1 MAKAT
6 TPDRDEEMETV
17 TSPDGTEIAFER
29 TGSGPPLV
37 LITGGA
43 TNDHTRWEQAG
54 VRPAFAEHCTVYA
67 MDGRGRGESG
77 DADEYA
83 LEREVED
90 VAAVVDAVDGPVTLL
105 GHSVGA
111 LYSLEAALRTD
122 NVGRLILYEPPIAVG
137 GHELGMEEVVAEI
150 EVLLTGGE
158 KEQALV
164 RFLQEVGGLSP
175 AELDTLRSAPTWQDR
190 VAVAHIIPRGLQA
203 ADEYEFDAARFANLT
218 MPTLLLSGSESPP
231 LYRDGIEAV
240 NEALPNSRIL
250 TFEGHAHVAMLTA
263 TDRFIDEVLEFTLE
277 SN

>member
-1 MAKAT
+1 
-6 TPDRDEEMETV
+6 METV
-17 TSPDGTEIAFER
+17 TSADRTEIAFAR

-43 TNDHTRWEQAG
+43 TNDHTRWDQAG
-54 VRPAFAEHCTVYA
+54 VRSAFAENCTVYA

-90 VAAVVDAVDGPVTLL
+90 VSAVVDAVDGPVTLL

-122 NVGRLILYEPPIAVG
+122 NVGKLILYEPPIAVG
-137 GHELGMEEVVAEI
+137 DHELGMEAVVAEI
-150 EVLLTGGE
+150 EELLSDGE

-175 AELDTLRSAPTWQDR
+175 SELNALRSAPTWPDR
-190 VAVAHIIPRGLQA
+190 VEVAHIIPRGLQA
-203 ADEYEFDAARFANLT
+203 ADAYEFDAARFASLT
-218 MPTLLLSGSESPP
+218 TPTLLLSGGQSPP
-231 LYRDGIEAV
+231 LYRDGIEAL
-240 NEALPNSRIL
+240 NEALPNSRIV
-250 TFEGHAHVAMLTA
+250 TFERHAHVAMLTA
-263 TDRFIDEVLEFTLE
+263 TDRFIDEVLAFTLE